1 MIWIISMDKER
12 HVQRQAFPSGQALRD
27 FANGAPY
34 SWYEQKVL
42 LVTEDRL
49 VLYSSMERQKGT
61 KKMQMQD
68 VLAWYL
74 DALGEG
80 RADATYA
87 RLTGAREI
95 QEGDFC
101 LAEDAAD
108 WSPSPDGAGEC
119 WVYQLTPGC
128 HVDEV
133 LGTYVETWENE
144 DTASVYFFVEPGY
157 DAAASVL
164 QVEIARGDGSVL
176 SCERML
182 NEREYALLLRM
193 VQAFEVRR
201 LQRLMRAEGGG
212 AV

>member
-1 MIWIISMDKER
+1 M
-12 HVQRQAFPSGQALRD
+12 
-27 FANGAPY
+27 
-34 SWYEQKVL
+34 
-42 LVTEDRL
+42 
-49 VLYSSMERQKGT
+49 
-61 KKMQMQD
+61 
-68 VLAWYL
+68 
-74 DALGEG
+74 
-80 RADATYA
+80 
-87 RLTGAREI
+87 
-95 QEGDFC
+95 
-101 LAEDAAD
+101 
-108 WSPSPDGAGEC
+108 
-119 WVYQLTPGC
+119 
-128 HVDEV
+128 

>member
-49 VLYSSMERQKGT
+49 VLYSSMGRQKGT

-119 WVYQLTPGC
+119 WVYYLIPGC
-128 HVDEV
+128 NVDEV
-133 LGTYVETWENE
+133 LGTYVET
-144 DTASVYFFVEPGY
+144 
-157 DAAASVL
+157 
-164 QVEIARGDGSVL
+164 
-176 SCERML
+176 
-182 NEREYALLLRM
+182 
-193 VQAFEVRR
+193 
-201 LQRLMRAEGGG
+201 
-212 AV
+212 